1 LTYGQFIVVRNF
13 TISVGW
19 SRTIPRESLEN
30 GEFRKLKDFF
40 SSHLKT
46 MYVDLF
52 RKINASDLQY
62 QNGSF
67 YGYAPDVAYMT
78 PAI

>member
-1 LTYGQFIVVRNF
+1 VVRNF

-19 SRTIPRESLEN
+19 SRTIPREPLEN